1 MSHDRSLPRSR
12 AQFNIARSRTRQNSG
27 IFKTEAYAGSQDAIA
42 SSQDAVDD
50 PYDDK
55 TNAELWESANPH
67 AVGRAHDQGGR
78 RPRATST
85 HSAD

>member
-55 TNAELWESANPH
+55 TNAELWDDATALSAATRGKSEATGGQKTACNEH
-67 AVGRAHDQGGR
+67 A
-78 RPRATST
+78 
-85 HSAD
+85 